1 MMSLKSKISEINNIT
16 VIKLGGEYDSR
27 SREEIK
33 DIILSGLKRANNKK
47 LVVDFSELTGQR
59 SIVETIQRA
68 ESMPKEFKTVKIAH
82 IESVL
87 NMRLANDEETIH
99 RNRGFKFKSFLNIN
113 DGINWLKGQS

>member
-1 MMSLKSKISEINNIT
+1 MMSLKSKVSEINNIT

-27 SREEIK
+27 SQDEIK
-33 DIILSGLKRANNKK
+33 NLIVTGLKTANNKK
-47 LVVDFSELTGQR
+47 LVVDFSELIGQR

-68 ESMPKEFKTVKIAH
+68 ESMPKEFKSVKIAH

-87 NMRLANDEETIH
+87 NLRLANDEETIH
-99 RNRGFKFKSFLNIN
+99 RNRGFKFKSFVNIE